1 MPGPGRP
8 AGPRGQEEDGQDDD
22 VVDVRPGEHPDRRPD
37 GRSHSGR
44 TYRPAARRRSSP
56 CCDHR
61 ALPRSGA
68 IRKDQVSIFG
78 STAEF
83 GLTLLT
89 AVAVIVWLWQARAN
103 ADVIDLPGGWG
114 RPWVIFG
121 WLVPIMNFRVPRA
134 IVGSVWRTSAP
145 DASLR
150 LVNAW
155 WATWVVYLV
164 GTRLARLDLTGTSA
178 HIANQLTLYLPVAA
192 DGAAAAVLGALV
204 VRRLTRAQEAQA
216 VRLAEAARR
225 PPVAPGPAVSD
236 PA

>member
-1 MPGPGRP
+1 MHTFPHAPEIIRP
-8 AGPRGQEEDGQDDD
+8 PRAAAAFAIAGLAASAALLLVLAGTGLWTFLLLDQDGVTARTRDLC
-22 VVDVRPGEHPDRRPD
+22 D
-37 GRSHSGR
+37 GI
-44 TYRPAARRRSSP
+44 
-56 CCDHR
+56 
-61 ALPRSGA
+61 AL
-68 IRKDQVSIFG
+68 G

-103 ADVIDLPGGWG
+103 ADVIDLPDGWG